1 MSPKEDTR
9 LLNSLKVH
17 RAMRD
22 WTQAELAERVGVT
35 RKSINAIE
43 RGHFVPSTVL
53 ALKLAQLFDVP
64 VETLFQL
71 P

>member
-22 WTQAELAERVGVT
+22 WTQAELAER
-35 RKSINAIE
+35 IE
-43 RGHFVPSTVL
+43 VVDGSFEDIP
-53 ALKLAQLFDVP
+53 APD
-64 VETLFQL
+64 
-71 P
+71 

>member
-1 MSPKEDTR
+1 MNGDR
-9 LLNSLKVH
+9 LNNTLKVH
-17 RAMRD
+17 RAMHD
-22 WTQAELAERVGVT
+22 WTQAELAERAGVT

-53 ALKLAQLFDVP
+53 ALRLARLFEVP

-71 P
+71 PD

>member
-1 MSPKEDTR
+1 MSQKDETR
-9 LLNSLKVH
+9 LLNTLKVH

-53 ALKLAQLFDVP
+53 ALRMAELFDTT
-64 VETLFQL
+64 VEALFQL

>member
-1 MSPKEDTR
+1 MSTPADVR
-9 LLNSLKVH
+9 LNNTLKVH
-17 RAMRD
+17 RARRD

-53 ALKLAQLFDVP
+53 ALKLAKLFEVR
-64 VETLFQL
+64 VEELFQL